1 MDAELRDFLIGMEQ
15 RLMQGMS
22 LQFAEMERRLD
33 EKIDAR
39 FADMERRFD
48 EKMDA
53 RFDDLERRLD
63 EKMDARFAD
72 MERCLDE
79 KMDAR
84 FADMERRLDEK
95 MDARFDE
102 FRLEI
107 RDMLARFSRDILQ
120 QVENKLAPLLQ
131 EVNEIHRIL
140 QPYQK
145 DYHAVEGRLSICE
158 RRIDRHGQKIAAIE
172 ERLDLG
178 LDVATNP

>member
-1 MDAELRDFLIGMEQ
+1 MDAELRDFLVGMEQ
-15 RLMQGMS
+15 RLDQ
-22 LQFAEMERRLD
+22 
-33 EKIDAR
+33 
-39 FADMERRFD
+39 
-48 EKMDA
+48 KMDA
-53 RFDDLERRLD
+53 RFS
-63 EKMDARFAD
+63 
-72 MERCLDE
+72 
-79 KMDAR
+79 
-84 FADMERRLDEK
+84 
-95 MDARFDE
+95 E

-120 QVENKLAPLLQ
+120 HVDNKLAPLLQ

-178 LDVATNP
+178 PDVATNP